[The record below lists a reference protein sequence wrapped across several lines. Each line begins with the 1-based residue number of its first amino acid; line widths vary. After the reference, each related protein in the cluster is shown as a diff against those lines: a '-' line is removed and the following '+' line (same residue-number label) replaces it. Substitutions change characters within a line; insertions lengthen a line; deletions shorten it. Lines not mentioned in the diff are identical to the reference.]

1 MQQCCETSLTNCLT
15 AWFHLP
21 MILHPGNLEDLNNVQ
36 SGVYGAKSQIQINQM
51 NMFRASR
58 PSSAVRVQ
66 KDKPLQGIP
75 PK

>member
-1 MQQCCETSLTNCLT
+1 
-15 AWFHLP
+15 

-58 PSSAVRVQ
+58 PSSAVRVE
-66 KDKPLQGIP
+66 KDKPLQSIP